1 MIGMLYSFIN
11 AGNKF
16 EQRFFTVHI
25 FPSTETVTLIVRSQQ
40 QTFRN
45 IQFAL

>member
-1 MIGMLYSFIN
+1 MTEMSYSFIN

-16 EQRFFTVHI
+16 KQRFFTVHI
-25 FPSTETVTLIVRSQQ
+25 FPSTETVTLTVRSQQ

-45 IQFAL
+45 IHFAL